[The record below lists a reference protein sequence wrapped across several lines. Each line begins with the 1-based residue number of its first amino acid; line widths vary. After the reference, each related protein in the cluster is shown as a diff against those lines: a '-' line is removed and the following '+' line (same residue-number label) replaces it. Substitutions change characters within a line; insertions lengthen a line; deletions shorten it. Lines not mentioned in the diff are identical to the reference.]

1 MIGDC
6 KTAAL
11 VGRDGSIDWLCWPR
25 FNFPPACFAALLG
38 TPENGRWLLAA
49 AGSPLD
55 ATRRY
60 RPGTLILET
69 EFQTETGFALI
80 VDFMHPLD
88 GAADLVRIVVGR
100 SGQLM
105 FRTELVVRFDYGATV
120 PWVSRAED
128 GTIDA
133 IAGPVRLVLRTPT
146 ALYGEDLKTVG
157 EFIVDAGQSVPFVL
171 SHGASV
177 ESLPAPIDPFAAL
190 ERTKAFWSQ
199 WSDRCPQVGP
209 WTDAVKRSLITL
221 KALTYAPTGG
231 IVAAPTAS
239 LPERFG
245 RYAELGLPILLVAR
259 RHLYALGLHAPRIL
273 RRSTGMER
281 LAYPGDCRQPGPGPD
296 YVRGGRGTMVAG
308 NEYSLAARL

>member
-1 MIGDC
+1 
-6 KTAAL
+6 
-11 VGRDGSIDWLCWPR
+11 
-25 FNFPPACFAALLG
+25 
-38 TPENGRWLLAA
+38 
-49 AGSPLD
+49 
-55 ATRRY
+55 
-60 RPGTLILET
+60 
-69 EFQTETGFALI
+69 
-80 VDFMHPLD
+80 
-88 GAADLVRIVVGR
+88 
-100 SGQLM
+100 M

-177 ESLPAPIDPFAAL
+177 ESRPAPIDPFAAL

-239 LPERFG
+239 LPERLG
-245 RYAELGLPILLVAR
+245 GTRNWDYRYCWLRDATFT
-259 RHLYALGLHAPRIL
+259 LYGLHAPRIL
-273 RRSTGMER
+273 RGSTGMER
-281 LAYPGDCRQPGPGPD
+281 LAYPGDCRQPAPGPD
-296 YVRGGRGTMVAG
+296 YVRGGRGAMVAG